1 MGSGNSNDYYLR
13 NSREECKHSYQ
24 CINGS
29 YCTLHHKL
37 VEYKRTPCKDYAEK
51 KTITRGSAGT
61 EGLAK

>member
-1 MGSGNSNDYYLR
+1 MNCRDCKNSTQNV
-13 NSREECKHSYQ
+13 
-24 CINGS
+24 NGT
-29 YCTLHHKL
+29 YCCWHHKL